1 MRDRN
6 ESGFPADV
14 LARAARVRLAV
25 FDVDGV
31 LTDGGLLVGADGE
44 EVKRFHVHDGLG
56 MKLLLDCGIEVA
68 IITARASPA
77 VAARGRELG
86 LRHVFQGQGD
96 KLACLRTLCAALGLS
111 LDEVAYVG
119 DDLPDLAAMRGV
131 GLAVAVSN
139 AHRWT
144 GAHAHWRTTLPGG
157 GGAAREVCDLILE
170 AQGHAARIVAQHSG
184 P

>member
-1 MRDRN
+1 MQNDG
-6 ESGFPADV
+6 EVQVPADV

-31 LTDGGLLVGADGE
+31 LTDGGLLVGAGGE

-56 MKLLLDCGIEVA
+56 MKLLQDHGVEVA
-68 IITARASPA
+68 IITARESGA

-86 LRHVFQGQGD
+86 LRHVFQGQRD
-96 KLACLRTLCAALGLS
+96 KLACLRALCGDLGLA
-111 LDEVAYVG
+111 LDQVAYVG
-119 DDLPDLAAMRGV
+119 DDLPDLAALRSV
-131 GLAVAVSN
+131 GLAVAVAN

-144 GAHAHWRTTLPGG
+144 RGHAHWRTGLAGG
-157 GGAAREVCDLILE
+157 AGAAREVCDLILE
-170 AQGHAARIVAQHSG
+170 AQGHAPRIVAQHSG